1 MAKFTRN
8 SSGQKVYSS
17 KKSSTSSSSSKT
29 NSGSSQTTLSNADVK
44 ALGALTGKNLS
55 DSSINEARNRANS
68 SGISN
73 ANDPIDAS
81 KMTNVTAVNPPEMP
95 KVDPANGVVVAGN
108 ISVGLNPDGTTK
120 VTEGNTDVANPVQA
134 QLDNYLKAMSE
145 TPSAEDIYNSM
156 PEKRAFENAAREEQ
170 KYASQINT
178 IVAKSQADQLSTIG
192 QGRGIPEAIIGGQ
205 QAQIAR
211 EAAIQALPLQ
221 ALLANAQGNKEL
233 AQQQLDTMFKMKMQ
247 DAQAQYDYKVKY
259 LGMVYEIADKNEQR
273 KLNEIYRK
281 EDQAFE
287 LLKGDIAWER
297 QQLSDSMD
305 FKRQKELKLMDTGS
319 NVSGL
324 SDAVNQIFTQQ
335 GTNTPATAKAVLA
348 QLAGNKS
355 ISSGTRAKM
364 APAVE
369 VLNSLDEFANSNL
382 EGKFT
387 GFGGFWGFAK
397 LKEGVKGIF
406 NMKSP
411 EATTNKSQID
421 ALNLKV
427 GQWASG
433 ASLTAD
439 QQERV
444 DAMVPTTWDSDKKV
458 REKTTQ
464 LYNFMLNQAEGNLLT
479 EGVNVQFPA
488 VNLFEIRDLYEKAS
502 PEQKKV
508 IEETYFNKQ

>member
-68 SGISN
+68 SNISN

-81 KMTNVTAVNPPEMP
+81 KMTNVTAINPPEAP
-95 KVDPANGVVVAGN
+95 QVDPANGVLVAGN
-108 ISVGLNPDGTTK
+108 VANGLNPDATTK
-120 VTEGNTDVANPVQA
+120 VVDGTKEKSFTDLVDAMKNTV
-134 QLDNYLKAMSE
+134 
-145 TPSAEDIYNSM
+145 SAEDIYNSM

>member
-81 KMTNVTAVNPPEMP
+81 KMTNVTAVNPPEAP

-108 ISVGLNPDGTTK
+108 IAVGLNPDGTTK
-120 VTEGNTDVANPVQA
+120 VTEGNTAVANPVQA

-287 LLKGDIAWER
+287 LKKGDIAFER
-297 QQLSDSMD
+297 DKYMQQLGFSNQLALRQMDISTEANKEAIKIAQAEQAGSQEALSGYSLVNNLLNSGQVNNVVGINKLNPFNYIPGTQVQYAKNQFNQIKASLSLENREKLKGQGAVSDFEGRILSQAASALGSNISNTD
-305 FKRQKELKLMDTGS
+305 ADRELKQVRGAFANAAGMAAPIKITDPTTGRS
-319 NVSGL
+319 V
-324 SDAVNQIFTQQ
+324 V
-335 GTNTPATAKAVLA
+335 V
-348 QLAGNKS
+348 
-355 ISSGTRAKM
+355 SGTRETVNKALM
-364 APAVE
+364 DGALVE
-369 VLNSLDEFANSNL
+369 
-382 EGKFT
+382 
-387 GFGGFWGFAK
+387 
-397 LKEGVKGIF
+397 
-406 NMKSP
+406 
-411 EATTNKSQID
+411 
-421 ALNLKV
+421 
-427 GQWASG
+427 
-433 ASLTAD
+433 
-439 QQERV
+439 
-444 DAMVPTTWDSDKKV
+444 
-458 REKTTQ
+458 
-464 LYNFMLNQAEGNLLT
+464 Y
-479 EGVNVQFPA
+479 
-488 VNLFEIRDLYEKAS
+488 Y
-502 PEQKKV
+502 
-508 IEETYFNKQ
+508 

>member
-120 VTEGNTDVANPVQA
+120 VTEGNTAVANPVQA

-247 DAQAQYDYKVKY
+247 DAQAQYDYKLKY

-273 KLNEIYRK
+273 RLNEIYRK

-287 LLKGDIAWER
+287 LKKGDIAWER
-297 QQLSDSMD
+297 QQLMEQIGFNNS
-305 FKRQKELKLMDTGS
+305 LKLQNNSFANQQALQQSSGNEYGTLTGKPQNAS
-319 NVSGL
+319 QSSANSYANRLAQANSPLTLLGK
-324 SDAVNQIFTQQ
+324 NFTGKFAIGASLPNILQSEDRQ
-335 GTNTPATAKAVLA
+335 AFEQAKKNFATAVL
-348 QLAGNKS
+348 
-355 ISSGTRAKM
+355 RR
-364 APAVE
+364 E
-369 VLNSLDEFANSNL
+369 
-382 EGKFT
+382 
-387 GFGGFWGFAK
+387 
-397 LKEGVKGIF
+397 
-406 NMKSP
+406 
-411 EATTNKSQID
+411 
-421 ALNLKV
+421 
-427 GQWASG
+427 SG
-433 ASLTAD
+433 ASIAPSEFKTLEEAYFPQPGD
-439 QQERV
+439 GERV
-444 DAMVPTTWDSDKKV
+444 
-458 REKTTQ
+458 
-464 LYNFMLNQAEGNLLT
+464 LNQKAALRNTVINNFYNEANVARPVMPGDRVESNGVVYQVGADGETLT
-479 EGVNVQFPA
+479 E
-488 VNLFEIRDLYEKAS
+488 I
-502 PEQKKV
+502 
-508 IEETYFNKQ
+508 